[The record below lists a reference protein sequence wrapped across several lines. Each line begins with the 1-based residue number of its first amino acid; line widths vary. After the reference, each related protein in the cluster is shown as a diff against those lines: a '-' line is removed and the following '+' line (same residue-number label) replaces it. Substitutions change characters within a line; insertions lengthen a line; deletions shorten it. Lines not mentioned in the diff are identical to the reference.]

1 MMALDSGSTKV
12 KKKRVLEQPS
22 MLAASR
28 SSSGMVEPQ
37 KVRIRIMLYTDT
49 LPNMIRIQR
58 VLTRCRVE
66 ATM

>member
-1 MMALDSGSTKV
+1 
-12 KKKRVLEQPS
+12 